1 MLYPKINNTNSR
13 YRGPAESIKASNDNK
28 TFKEQIK
35 VLKDKLSSYSDNL
48 NKLTQCVNGN
58 DKDTINSSINRIY
71 NIINNTEVI

>member
-13 YRGPAESIKASNDNK
+13 YRGPVESIKASNDNE

>member
-13 YRGPAESIKASNDNK
+13 YRGPVESIKASNDNK
-28 TFKEQIK
+28 TFKDQIK